1 MTRSR
6 SGERESAR
14 PRRRW
19 PGYAAAAWGFVFAV
33 PSFYWA
39 LGGTAGATTT
49 ISPSLVRL
57 VEEGVTWFVVTLWI
71 TGVLKVVGGLLGL
84 ALARGPWGRRMSLLL
99 QFAAWGAGVL
109 LFWHGA
115 LFVVQ
120 GVLVETG
127 SVVLAPDVLPVSR
140 WYTYL
145 WGPWFMAGGV
155 LFAVAAR
162 ARLSPPSGRRGEVA
176 AGAAG
181 GIGALVL
188 SAGMLAA
195 GVG

>member
-6 SGERESAR
+6 SGDPEPPRA
-14 PRRRW
+14 RRRW
-19 PGYAAAAWGFVFAV
+19 AGHAVAVWGFAFAV

-57 VEEGVTWFVVTLWI
+57 LEEQVTWFVVTLWA
-71 TGVLKVVGGLLGL
+71 TGTLKVVGGLLGL
-84 ALARGPWGRRMSLLL
+84 ALARGPWGRTADRLL
-99 QFAAWGAGVL
+99 QFAAWGAAVL

-115 LFVVQ
+115 AFVVQ
-120 GVLVETG
+120 GVLAGTG
-127 SVVLAPDVLPVSR
+127 ALDLPADFLPVLP

-145 WGPWFMAGGV
+145 WGPWFAAGGL

-162 ARLSPPSGRRGEVA
+162 AHLARMPDPRGGTVA
-176 AGAAG
+176 AAIGGA
-181 GIGALVL
+181 GALLL
-188 SAGMLAA
+188 SAAALAA